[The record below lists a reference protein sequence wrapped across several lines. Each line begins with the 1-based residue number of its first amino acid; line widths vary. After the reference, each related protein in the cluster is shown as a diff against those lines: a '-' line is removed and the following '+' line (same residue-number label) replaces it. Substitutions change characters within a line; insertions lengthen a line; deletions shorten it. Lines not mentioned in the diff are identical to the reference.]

1 MENQI
6 HPEAEATSGYVVPSL
21 GLADGWFI
29 FAYVSSFLSY
39 ITPQDLPVGNFT
51 LILGLLF
58 YGIECGSVF
67 GVKKQQ

>member
-6 HPEAEATSGYVVPSL
+6 HSEAEATSGYVVPSL

-51 LILGLLF
+51 LILGSLF
-58 YGIECGSVF
+58 
-67 GVKKQQ
+67 